1 MKVKS
6 KLNLRKDLEK
16 RLNWI
21 RTKIDNS
28 AVKALI
34 YKEKIWSKLK
44 IKNFRFQQINSAN
57 GIIPLIFYLSPA
69 GQLPGD
75 FLQSIQ
81 NLEDP

>member
-34 YKEKIWSKLK
+34 YKEKIWSMLT
-44 IKNFRFQQINSAN
+44 IKNFKVQQINSAN
-57 GIIPLIFYLSPA
+57 GIILLISYLSPA

>member
-28 AVKALI
+28 TVNALI
-34 YKEKIWSKLK
+34 YKEKIWSMLT
-44 IKNFRFQQINSAN
+44 IKNFRVQQINSAN

-69 GQLPGD
+69 GQLPRD

>member
-28 AVKALI
+28 TVNALI
-34 YKEKIWSKLK
+34 YKEKIWSMLT
-44 IKNFRFQQINSAN
+44 IKNFKVQQINSAN
-57 GIIPLIFYLSPA
+57 GIIPLIVYLSPA

>member
-6 KLNLRKDLEK
+6 ELNLQKNLEK
-16 RLNWI
+16 RFIWI
-21 RTKIDNS
+21 RTKNDNS
-28 AVKALI
+28 TVNALI

-57 GIIPLIFYLSPA
+57 GIIPLIFYLLPA

>member
-6 KLNLRKDLEK
+6 KLNPRKDLEK

-28 AVKALI
+28 PENALI
-34 YKEKIWSKLK
+34 YKEKIWSKLN
-44 IKNFRFQQINSAN
+44 IKNFRVQQINSAN
-57 GIIPLIFYLSPA
+57 GIIPLIFFLSPA

-81 NLEDP
+81 TLEDP

>member
-28 AVKALI
+28 TVNALI
-34 YKEKIWSKLK
+34 YKEKIWSMLT
-44 IKNFRFQQINSAN
+44 IKNFRVQQINSAN
-57 GIIPLIFYLSPA
+57 GIIPLIFNLSPA

>member
-21 RTKIDNS
+21 RTKNDNS
-28 AVKALI
+28 TVTALI
-34 YKEKIWSKLK
+34 YKEMIWSMLT
-44 IKNFRFQQINSAN
+44 IKNFSVQQINSAN

>member
-28 AVKALI
+28 TVNALI
-34 YKEKIWSKLK
+34 YKEKIWSMLT
-44 IKNFRFQQINSAN
+44 IKNFRVQQINSAN

-75 FLQSIQ
+75 LLQSIQ